1 LHTQGIVSPDFSCRE
16 QVAAS
21 VLQAPV
27 PEYPRLAGD
36 TRQGAIVITGLTI
49 GVDGLARD
57 PEILL
62 AVPETGFPAAV
73 IEAWLNSRF
82 VPASRDGVPI
92 ESRLQAQSLLAVEGG
107 GGLSGWDV
115 YRSARQRA
123 DAGDPGA
130 GYLVGLTATLDA
142 SLGISSARAGQ
153 LLLASARDGDS
164 RAQYWVG
171 SQPGQRFHDLME
183 QARYTLDPKKR
194 KALYMEATAI
204 FQDEKP
210 SVELFQE
217 VVVYGTSRRV
227 SFKPRADFRLIVS
240 EMTLAR

>member
-1 LHTQGIVSPDFSCRE
+1 M
-16 QVAAS
+16 
-21 VLQAPV
+21 
-27 PEYPRLAGD
+27 
-36 TRQGAIVITGLTI
+36 
-49 GVDGLARD
+49 
-57 PEILL
+57 
-62 AVPETGFPAAV
+62 
-73 IEAWLNSRF
+73 
-82 VPASRDGVPI
+82 
-92 ESRLQAQSLLAVEGG
+92 
-107 GGLSGWDV
+107 
-115 YRSARQRA
+115 
-123 DAGDPGA
+123 
-130 GYLVGLTATLDA
+130 
-142 SLGISSARAGQ
+142 
-153 LLLASARDGDS
+153 
-164 RAQYWVG
+164 G

>member
-1 LHTQGIVSPDFSCRE
+1 
-16 QVAAS
+16 
-21 VLQAPV
+21 
-27 PEYPRLAGD
+27 
-36 TRQGAIVITGLTI
+36 VITELTI

-142 SLGISSARAGQ
+142 SLGISPRGPESCCSAQRVTAIPAPSTGWG
-153 LLLASARDGDS
+153 ASCAPR
-164 RAQYWVG
+164 
-171 SQPGQRFHDLME
+171 PC
-183 QARYTLDPKKR
+183 
-194 KALYMEATAI
+194 ATARRTAR
-204 FQDEKP
+204 
-210 SVELFQE
+210 SGC
-217 VVVYGTSRRV
+217 GTLPTAAA
-227 SFKPRADFRLIVS
+227 PRHSCCWQRIC
-240 EMTLAR
+240 